1 MSDGRT
7 NTKKRAVS
15 ARAVSARITQHN
27 TMSTRKS
34 TRTTTTR
41 TAAAALKAAL
51 AEVANLKAALAAA
64 TAAAPA
70 VAAAPAPAP
79 AAPVA
84 PAPAPAVAKAKA
96 PAVPAD
102 IQALVGKTVVIR
114 YEAASYPGRPLTY
127 TCRVD
132 TAWAA
137 KGGFFIKGPVAERD
151 GAERWFRISQVREWI
166 SRG

>member
-1 MSDGRT
+1 M
-7 NTKKRAVS
+7 
-15 ARAVSARITQHN
+15 
-27 TMSTRKS
+27 RKS
-34 TRTTTTR
+34 TKSTSARTS
-41 TAAAALKAAL
+41 AAALKAAL

-64 TAAAPA
+64 TVAAPA
-70 VAAAPAPAP
+70 VAAAPAPA
-79 AAPVA
+79 A
-84 PAPAPAVAKAKA
+84 PAPAPAVAAPAAK

-114 YEAASYPGRPLTY
+114 YEAESYPGRPLVY